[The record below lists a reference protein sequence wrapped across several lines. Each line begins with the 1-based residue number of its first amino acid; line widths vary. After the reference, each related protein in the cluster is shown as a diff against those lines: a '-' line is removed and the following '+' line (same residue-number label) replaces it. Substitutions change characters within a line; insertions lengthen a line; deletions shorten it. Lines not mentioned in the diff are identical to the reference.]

1 LNTQL
6 HAALKARDD
15 VVENLKPIDQRIAK
29 IERLLQTASP
39 AVAEKS
45 ALHSDHTVRLKDWV
59 ASGDVDAP
67 PPAIAADRLAR
78 LDAEISAHESSKASA
93 SEGLRALVAARS
105 KLVDE
110 HRTAIAAAQFAASE
124 HAITEALPKMIDDF
138 NSAHRVL
145 VEAKDR
151 IDNAYRF
158 LMAEGARLANTQY
171 NGLAERM
178 WSEVKAKT
186 VTPVSREDYT
196 PFRDRIAALLAPANV
211 EAI

>member
-1 LNTQL
+1 LNTPL
-6 HAALKARDD
+6 SAALKQRDD
-15 VVENLKPIDQRIAK
+15 VIEQLKPIDARIAK
-29 IERLLQTASP
+29 LERLTQSSSP
-39 AVAEKS
+39 AASEKS

-59 ASGDVDAP
+59 ANGDTDT
-67 PPAIAADRLAR
+67 PPALDSGRLAR
-78 LDAEISAHESSKASA
+78 LDAEINAHESSKASA
-93 SEGLRALVAARS
+93 SEGLRALIAARS
-105 KLVDE
+105 KLVEE
-110 HRTAIAAAQFAASE
+110 HTVASAAAQIAATE